1 MIAGAKAD
9 DKCAGPPGEAE
20 HSGPH
25 PRAQQALLQHC
36 HQLQE
41 GQCLSSPPPSQQA
54 LALAQ
59 VSVSALV
66 GFVCVILQNL
76 NNFSPPDPNV
86 IFQGSSGVKLVM
98 PNVII
103 ETVRK

>member
-41 GQCLSSPPPSQQA
+41 GQCLSPAPLSTGTGTGTGQCLSSRR
-54 LALAQ
+54 
-59 VSVSALV
+59 VRM
-66 GFVCVILQNL
+66 C
-76 NNFSPPDPNV
+76 NFAE
-86 IFQGSSGVKLVM
+86 F
-98 PNVII
+98 
-103 ETVRK
+103 E